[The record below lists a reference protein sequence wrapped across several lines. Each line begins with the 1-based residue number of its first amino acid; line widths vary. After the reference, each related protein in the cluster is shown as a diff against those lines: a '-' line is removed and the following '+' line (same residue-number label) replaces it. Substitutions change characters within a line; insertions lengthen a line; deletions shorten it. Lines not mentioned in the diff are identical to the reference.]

1 MAFSLEIRRRA
12 QMAAGPFLG
21 AATVV
26 YFIFHMVQGERG
38 LIAWWHLRQDISKAE
53 SVLQT
58 VEAEKADL
66 QHRVSL
72 LQPSHLDPDLLDE
85 RARVMLDQLRTDERI
100 IPQGNSRAALDQEGE
115 GE

>member
-1 MAFSLEIRRRA
+1 
-12 QMAAGPFLG
+12 MAAGPFLG